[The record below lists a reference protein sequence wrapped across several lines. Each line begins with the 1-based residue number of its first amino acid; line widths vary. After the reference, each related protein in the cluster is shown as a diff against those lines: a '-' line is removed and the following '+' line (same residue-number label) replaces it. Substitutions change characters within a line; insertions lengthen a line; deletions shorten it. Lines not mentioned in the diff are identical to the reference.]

1 MKSRRDNPLLFISTP
16 PLLVMAD
23 PDGGYPIPG
32 GGHEQGRNEVVGQ
45 FEDRLQFPSCGL
57 RGSQGVALQR
67 IGRFPG
73 GI

>member
-1 MKSRRDNPLLFISTP
+1 
-16 PLLVMAD
+16 MAD

-32 GGHEQGRNEVVGQ
+32 GGHEQERNEVVGQ

>member
-1 MKSRRDNPLLFISTP
+1 LFISTP

-45 FEDRLQFPSCGL
+45 FEGPRQFPRSGL
-57 RGSQGVALQR
+57 RGSQALH
-67 IGRFPG
+67 FDA
-73 GI
+73 